1 MIKEKAWAKL
11 NLNLHL
17 IPKKLKNDLY
27 PVRFINCQI
36 NLFDELSFKSI
47 NKNVEIVCDNNNFKK
62 EENLVYRTA
71 ILLKKLIKDQNLG
84 AKIYFKKNIPIKA
97 GLAGGGADAAATITG
112 LSKLWQI
119 KLDQNQLDYLAHEL
133 GKDVYYCLRGGLCQI
148 EGDESKVISL
158 ASKLSKLWLVI
169 ITPEEKKPSTA
180 WMYNNLDIN
189 NIGKNQSKLEKIKQA
204 IKFGNKKEILENLHN
219 DFEPLAVKCCPKIT
233 SIKSD
238 LINNDALD
246 TLLAG
251 SGFSIVG
258 FFDSKNEAVN
268 AFNNLK
274 VKYKNIF
281 YASTK

>member
-17 IPKKLKNDLY
+17 ISKKLKNDLY
-27 PVRFINCQI
+27 PVKFINCQI

-47 NKNVEIVCDNNNFKK
+47 NKNIEIVCDDNSLKK
-62 EENLVYRTA
+62 EENLIYQAA
-71 ILLKKLIKDQNLG
+71 ILLKKLVEDQNLG
-84 AKIYFKKNIPIKA
+84 AKIYLKKNIPIKA
-97 GLAGGGADAAATITG
+97 GLAGGSADAAATIVG
-112 LSKLWQI
+112 LIKLWKI
-119 KLDQNQLDYLAHEL
+119 KLNQSQLNYLADKL

-148 EGDESKVISL
+148 EGDGSKITPL
-158 ASKLSKLWLVI
+158 DFKLPKFWLVI
-169 ITPEEKKPSTA
+169 ITSGEKKPSTA

-189 NIGKNQSKLEKIKQA
+189 KIGKNQSKLERVKQA
-204 IKFGNKKEILENLHN
+204 IILKNKKDIIKNLHN
-219 DFEPLAVKCCPKIT
+219 DFEPLAINYCPKIIN
-233 SIKSD
+233 IKKD
-238 LINNDALD
+238 LINNGALN

-258 FFDSKNEAVN
+258 FFDSKNIAVN

-281 YASTK
+281 YVSTK

>member
-97 GLAGGGADAAATITG
+97 GLGGGSADAATTIIG
-112 LSKLWQI
+112 LSKLWKI
-119 KLDQNQLDYLAHEL
+119 KLNQSQLNYLADKL
-133 GKDVYYCLRGGLCQI
+133 GKDVYYCLQGELCQI
-148 EGDESKVISL
+148 EGDGSKIIFL
-158 ASKLSKLWLVI
+158 DSKLPKFWLVI

-189 NIGKNQSKLEKIKQA
+189 NIGKNRFKFEKIKEA
-204 IKFGNKKEILENLHN
+204 IISKNKKDIIKNLQN
-219 DFEPLAVKCCPKIT
+219 DFESLAVNCCSNIIN
-233 SIKSD
+233 IKND
-238 LINNDALD
+238 LIDNGALN

-251 SGFSIVG
+251 SGYSIVG
-258 FFDSKNEAVN
+258 FFDSKNKAVN
-268 AFNNLK
+268 AYENLK